1 MIHHIIALPVLKPIG
16 AVKMDFLKRA
26 ERYAEARGD
35 EMFFKHYYT
44 LNRRNFSVRDSVRYT
59 LQYMYDDHVADLL
72 EYQ

>member
-1 MIHHIIALPVLKPIG
+1 
-16 AVKMDFLKRA
+16 MDYLSRA

-44 LNRRNFSVRDSVRYT
+44 LNRADFSVRDSVRLT
-59 LQYMYDDHVADLL
+59 LQWMYDDYVADLL